1 MLYSNNDSY
10 MQDLYF
16 YNQIPNTYM
25 SNREQY
31 DGK

>member
-16 YNQIPNTYM
+16 YNQMPNNTYM
-25 SNREQY
+25 SNR
-31 DGK
+31 K